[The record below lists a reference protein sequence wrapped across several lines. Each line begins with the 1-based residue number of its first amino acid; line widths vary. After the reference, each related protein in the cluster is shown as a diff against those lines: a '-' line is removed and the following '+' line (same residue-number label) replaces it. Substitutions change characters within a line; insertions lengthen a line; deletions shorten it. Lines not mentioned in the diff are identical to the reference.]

1 VKVIHRLPSIYIVYL
16 FLGLDSLSGVAA
28 LLRFALPGIDD
39 IEEDDVDI
47 DDLINQEEEEHKA
60 RSEQGDSEGEES
72 KDGGKKRKLHWDE
85 E

>member
-1 VKVIHRLPSIYIVYL
+1 
-16 FLGLDSLSGVAA
+16 
-28 LLRFALPGIDD
+28 LPGIDD